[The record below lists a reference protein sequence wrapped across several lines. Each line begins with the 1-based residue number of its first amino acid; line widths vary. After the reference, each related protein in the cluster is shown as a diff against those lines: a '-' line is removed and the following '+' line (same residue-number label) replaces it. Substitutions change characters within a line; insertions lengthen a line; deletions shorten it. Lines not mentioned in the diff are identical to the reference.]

1 MIIYDI
7 IDINALNQK
16 KNVKKNYA
24 LINCLNYKKFSN
36 IFLNSFSSL
45 FSSNFIWDFFLLDLF
60 FSIFSGDLVIKHK
73 VFPYLYSVKNKFR
86 EFGNPLGIPENFWE
100 VFINIKKIQK
110 IFKINSDYMRFQ
122 SDINFK
128 MRSILIDWLIDVH
141 FKFKLCSKTLYLC
154 INIVDRF
161 MSTKS
166 IVRQKLQLLGI
177 TSMLL
182 ASKYEELYAPETK
195 DFVYISDNAYT
206 KDDIFK
212 MENLI
217 FCSLNFQLFYP
228 SPLTFLGYWLKL
240 LKAKKNEI
248 LFSMYSL
255 EITLQENYFLGHCQ
269 NSLALTSLFCSYKF
283 LRLDFDQNMQFK
295 FGENFDKN
303 FFKGKDFKNSFNMIS
318 CLLLNNQNEKQK
330 LSGTKRKY
338 SGKKYGQISNGSFSI
353 FF

>member
-1 MIIYDI
+1 MKIYKVS
-7 IDINALNQK
+7 DINVLNQK

-24 LINCLNYKKFSN
+24 LKNFLSYKKISN
-36 IFLNSFSSL
+36 LFLKSISSL
-45 FSSNFIWDFFLLDLF
+45 FVNNFIWDFFLLDLF
-60 FSIFSGDLVIKHK
+60 FSKFSGGLTIKLKVIP
-73 VFPYLYSVKNKFR
+73 FLYSVKDKFR

-100 VFINIKKIQK
+100 VFGNIKKIQK

-166 IVRQKLQLLGI
+166 IIRQKLQLLGI

-228 SPLTFLGYWLKL
+228 SPLTFLGYWMKL
-240 LKAKKNEI
+240 FKAKKNEI
-248 LFSMYSL
+248 LFSIYSL
-255 EITLQENYFLGHCQ
+255 EITLQENFFIGYCQ
-269 NSLALTSLFCSYKF
+269 NSLALASLFCSYKF
-283 LRLDFDQNMQFK
+283 LRLNFDQNMQLK
-295 FGENFDKN
+295 FGENFDQKI
-303 FFKGKDFKNSFNMIS
+303 FKGKDFKNTFKMIS
-318 CLLLNNQNEKQK
+318 CLLLINQNEKQK
-330 LSGTKRKY
+330 LTATKRKY

-353 FF
+353 YF